1 MNALGFSAALVFTG
15 SLLTC
20 QAHAQTTPDF
30 GQYGQGL
37 VNWIEQCKGGHG
49 VSPQAAIVMCTQVI
63 HIGAGLDLA
72 DLLGNR
78 AMAYEQLGDHEHAL
92 ADLDRA
98 KKLEPKN
105 VIVITNACY
114 IRAVWGRELDQA
126 LADCNRSLELR
137 PNDSDTLQT
146 RALVQ
151 LRRGK
156 YAEAIADSSVALDL
170 QPNSAL
176 ALYLRGVARRK
187 SGDGEAG
194 DRDVDA
200 AKVIEPHIEQRYSAL
215 GLSP

>member
-1 MNALGFSAALVFTG
+1 MNGSSLAVVCAFGA
-15 SLLTC
+15 SLLVC
-20 QAHAQTTPDF
+20 EAHAQTTPDF

-37 VNWIEQCKGGHG
+37 VNWVEQCKGGHH
-49 VSPQAAIVMCTQVI
+49 VSPEAAIAMCTRVI

-78 AMAYEQLGDHEHAL
+78 GMAYERLGDHEHAL
-92 ADLDRA
+92 ADFELA
-98 KKLEPKN
+98 KKLEPNN
-105 VIVITNACY
+105 VIVLTNDCY

-137 PNDSDTLQT
+137 PNNGNTLQI

-156 YAEAIADSSVALDL
+156 YAEAIVDSSSSLAV

-176 ALYLRGVARRK
+176 ALYFRGVAKRK
-187 SGDGEAG
+187 SGDVKGG
-194 DRDVDA
+194 NGDVDA
-200 AKVIEPHIEQRYSAL
+200 AKVIQPDIEQRYSAL
-215 GLSP
+215 GLSS